1 MLNLSVAGML
11 EKSQIS
17 SDGVW
22 LLLVEVVI
30 PDSEGPLRLVRNNE
44 DIVWNGHTW
53 NAFNFKLG
61 EIKEDHKEKSPS
73 IPLQISN
80 ITQIAQAYVEE
91 NNGLTGTTVII
102 RVIHSQHLDN
112 AVPELEETFTVQ
124 STTCDSKWA
133 TFYLGTDLSVQ
144 LRFPFRRV
152 LKNFC
157 AWRDKY
163 KGIECGYAG
172 PLPACNGTLQSCRAR
187 GNSVRYGGEPSI
199 PEGGLYDV

>member
-22 LLLVEVVI
+22 LLLVEVSV
-30 PDSEGPLRLVRNNE
+30 PDSNEPLRLVRNNE
-44 DIVWNGHTW
+44 DIIWNGCLW
-53 NAFNFKLG
+53 NAFNLKLG
-61 EIKEDHKEKSPS
+61 EIIEDNKGQAQS

-80 ITQIAQAYVEE
+80 ITQIIQAYVEE
-91 NNGLTGTTVII
+91 NNGLTGTTVTI
-102 RVIHSQHLDN
+102 RVVHSEHLDN
-112 AVPELEETFTVQ
+112 ALPEVEEIFTVE
-124 STTCDSKWA
+124 STVCDSQWV
-133 TFYLGTDLSVQ
+133 TFNLGCDLSSQ

-172 PLPACNGTLQSCRAR
+172 SLPACDGTLQSCRNR
-187 GNSVRYGGEPSI
+187 DNSVRYGGEPSI
-199 PEGGLYDV
+199 PEGGLYAL